1 MANEAL
7 KVQIGSDVQKVL
19 FPNNSFYEGCLA
31 DPAGIDVEN
40 VTIPQ
45 DEVGLSPVLVNPTK
59 LPLESY
65 MEEDTKKVYNADF
78 LITRPQPISW
88 NNALLASYDK
98 RAAKIYKHTNSL
110 MTALADRILFG
121 WTPSIAANIKSVTG
135 VPTRAATAPGATG
148 TRKISI
154 EQDYINLMTL
164 FNGWNIP
171 VDGRRLLVP
180 PQFLEDILAIKKTY
194 GSGTDSNNQLF
205 AEPLSPGAI
214 TRIFTFEV
222 FMRSRTQAFDNTGI
236 KRAVGAAGATTDF
249 VGAIAYHPQFVRYV
263 RGTPAVFMDQYAKP
277 EYAGGVGLNV
287 AIRGGGTQNRNTQIG
302 VAALIEA

>member
-7 KVQIGSDVQKVL
+7 KVLISSDVQKAL
-19 FPNNSFYEGCLA
+19 FPVNSFYEGCTSDA
-31 DPAGIDVEN
+31 AGIDAETI
-40 VTIPQ
+40 TIPQ
-45 DEVGLSPVLVNPTK
+45 DEVGTSPVLVNPTK
-59 LPLESY
+59 LPLESF
-65 MEEDTKKVYNADF
+65 MEEDSKKVYNADF

-88 NNALLASYDK
+88 NNAMLTSYDK
-98 RAAKIYKHTNSL
+98 RAAKLYKHTNSL
-110 MTALADRILFG
+110 LTALADRIMFG
-121 WTPSIAANIKSVTG
+121 WAPTVATNIKSVTG
-135 VPTRAATAPGATG
+135 TATRAATAPGATG
-148 TRKISI
+148 TRKVSI

-171 VDGRRLLVP
+171 IDGRRILVP

-194 GSGTDSNNQLF
+194 GSGTDSNNALF

-222 FMRSRTQAFDNTGI
+222 FLRSRTQAFDNGGV
-236 KRAVGAAGATTDF
+236 KRAVGSAGATTDF
-249 VGAIAYHPQFVRYV
+249 IGAIAYHPQFVRYV
-263 RGTPAVFMDQYAKP
+263 KGQSEVFMDTYKKP

-287 AIRGGGTQNRNTQIG
+287 AIRGGGTAARNSQIG